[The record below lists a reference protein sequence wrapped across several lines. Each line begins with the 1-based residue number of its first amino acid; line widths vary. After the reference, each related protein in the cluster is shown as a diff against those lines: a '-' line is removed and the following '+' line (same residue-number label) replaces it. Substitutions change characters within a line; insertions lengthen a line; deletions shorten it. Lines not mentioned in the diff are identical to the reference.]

1 MRILVVGDGKVGHSL
16 AENLAREGHDVVIID
31 KSSQVLQKS
40 IDMLDVMCIKGNGAN
55 IRTLMEANPKN
66 VDVVIAATAS
76 DEINMLCSMLAK
88 RLGAKYSI
96 VRIRDPEYND
106 SLPLLQS
113 ELSIDMTINPERT
126 TALEISRL
134 LRYPFASNIESFAKG
149 SVEMVGFRAC
159 KKDPILGIPLKRLMN
174 RKHRAMQVLYCAI
187 ERENEVIIPNGDT
200 VIQEDD
206 HVYVAADM
214 VSITAFFK
222 YLGRNAFPVRSV
234 MLLGGG
240 RISYYLSKMIIPLG
254 IAVTIV
260 EIKQDKAEALSEA
273 LPDVNIICGDGTN
286 RDLLE
291 QEGLTKMDAF
301 VALSDRD
308 EENMIAGLY
317 AAKLG
322 VGKVIVKNA
331 RSGYQEVADML
342 KLDSVVS
349 PKNITCDTILRY
361 VRARSNSH
369 GSSVEKIYRL
379 LSGKAEALE
388 FIARAGAAYIGVPL
402 RSLKMR
408 KDTLIAVIVR
418 NGRVIV
424 PFGDDHIEAGD
435 DVIAIAKGSMIV
447 DLQEIV
453 QA

>member
-55 IRTLMEANPKN
+55 IHTLMEANPKN

-149 SVEMVGFRAC
+149 SVEMVEFRAC

-361 VRARSNSH
+361 VRARSNSR

-388 FIARAGAAYIGVPL
+388 FIARADAAYIGVPL
-402 RSLKMR
+402 RNLKMR

-435 DVIAIAKGSMIV
+435 NVIAIAKGSMIV